1 MSEAIAYRLKQIM
14 TAEHLSLTQ
23 TAKLIGISPSSM
35 RKVLKDAEMSR
46 PITFKINRFID
57 AHPVQSTAA
66 HQFTIFQT
74 NADGTTTKETETVP
88 AATPTRRPKQAAEN
102 QAKTETTKPDATQEK
117 TEPKQAAKTPVQK
130 PATRN
135 AQTRTQQASPRTT
148 QSQAQQTKPAAKQ
161 PTKPAQRA
169 QKSTQP
175 APKTP
180 AAAKPEPQ
188 KAQTTGR
195 RTVAKPIAAK
205 SQNQTQNQP
214 QTRTQQQAQK
224 PAQTQ
229 NQTQTQKQS
238 QAQNQSPAQNQN
250 QQKTTTQVNRPAQ
263 STAAAQNRPTT
274 TSPKPA
280 TSAANQSVQPTK
292 QTTDKQAQPT
302 QNAAPAPKT
311 RRSRRSPQETETKPT
326 PTSQTRRNTTSHP
339 APKHAPNPATQ
350 PADGERAVPGFVDTG
365 ATTRNNGR
373 SSQPRSTAP
382 QNTQRAQNQQSQKS
396 AASQQSTAA
405 NATTQS
411 APQSQT
417 PRTAATAAAQPVAPK
432 AAVHSTPVS
441 AAASTSSTV
450 SEAAPTA
457 SVAPRSTTTPAINQA
472 KTPVVQ
478 PALTKLH
485 APNELQIYM
494 DESFANGNDYQ
505 RSMYVGATVTDPS
518 NQTALQH
525 FSDTLYPFGW
535 QPGDEVKARGKN
547 RDQIQTMLLHAKHE
561 SAQTFSIY
569 SPLSDAGNFAMSFG
583 IIFPYL
589 AALLRILGQYENTP
603 AKVHVT
609 LDQRSEI
616 HDDQLGLAARMMHA
630 YLKAQ
635 TGKDVIFM
643 MRTTDSRNELGV
655 QYSDFISHAAMTFGT
670 AGQDVSVCGIK
681 RLDPVGSRPGDQ
693 LVLYAM
699 VGLQKYLLDD
709 RPQGTQPASYQSPI
723 LNIAAQLFRLATKAT
738 TMANVPDETFTQAKL
753 VVTQLLQV
761 VPSAINGAIN
771 KMPFQNWFDIC
782 SRATGILHYT
792 DETLPKL
799 NPDPDTLQ
807 IANDALN
814 NIATLLAR

>member
-88 AATPTRRPKQAAEN
+88 AATPTRRPKQAAANE
-102 QAKTETTKPDATQEK
+102 AKTETTKPAAAQEK
-117 TEPKQAAKTPVQK
+117 PEPKQAQNQPAKKQENK

-135 AQTRTQQASPRTT
+135 AQ
-148 QSQAQQTKPAAKQ
+148 KP
-161 PTKPAQRA
+161 
-169 QKSTQP
+169 TQP
-175 APKTP
+175 APKTT
-180 AAAKPEPQ
+180 AATKSEPQ
-188 KAQTTGR
+188 KSQTTGR
-195 RTVAKPIAAK
+195 RTIAKPTAAK

-214 QTRTQQQAQK
+214 QTRSQQQAQK

-229 NQTQTQKQS
+229 NQNQTQK
-238 QAQNQSPAQNQN
+238 QSPAQNQN
-250 QQKTTTQVNRPAQ
+250 QNQSQQKNATQLNRPAQ
-263 STAAAQNRPTT
+263 STPATQNRPSAA
-274 TSPKPA
+274 SPKPA
-280 TSAANQSVQPTK
+280 TSSASQAVQPTK
-292 QTTDKQAQPT
+292 QAADKQAQPT

-311 RRSRRSPQETETKPT
+311 RRSRRSSQETEAKST
-326 PTSQTRRNTTSHP
+326 PTAQTQTRRNTTSHP
-339 APKHAPNPATQ
+339 APKHAPNPARQ

-373 SSQPRSTAP
+373 STQPRST
-382 QNTQRAQNQQSQKS
+382 TAQNAQASQTQQPQKPASAQQS
-396 AASQQSTAA
+396 AA
-405 NATTQS
+405 NATNPS

-417 PRTAATAAAQPVAPK
+417 PRTAATAATQSVAPK
-432 AAVHSTPVS
+432 TTVQSTPAS

-450 SEAAPTA
+450 SEATQTA

-478 PALTKLH
+478 PALRKLH

-518 NQTALQH
+518 NQAALQH

-589 AALLRILGQYENTP
+589 AALLRILGQYDNTP